1 MAIDE
6 LYGNI
11 AVLFYLHVVC
21 GWLCDAT
28 AEMNSC
34 NRDRVAWATYYP
46 ALILSSSSEIMFY
59 EILIIRAR

>member
-21 GWLCDAT
+21 SWLCDAT
-28 AEMNSC
+28 AELNSC
-34 NRDRVAWATYYP
+34 NKGSCGLSNLLPGLDS
-46 ALILSSSSEIMFY
+46 ILLLGDY
-59 EILIIRAR
+59 VL